1 MASNYAFKRTAGTV
15 HMFPDPQSARGRLTR
30 RWAAMET
37 LRRILFV
44 ALALAVAAACAPAS
58 QLGPAS
64 TSDWWSGAALLE
76 DNGSIIVK
84 AAATQHDGTVAHLYA
99 EYLPGHEQYET
110 IRKHV
115 GEIQV
120 GEWKRIPPFPLP

>member
-1 MASNYAFKRTAGTV
+1 MELAFE
-15 HMFPDPQSARGRLTR
+15 FPEMMSAIGRSMR

-37 LRRILFV
+37 LRRLLFA
-44 ALALAVAAACAPAS
+44 ALALAVVAACAPAS
-58 QLGPAS
+58 QLSPAS

-84 AAATQHDGTVAHLYA
+84 AAATQHDGAVAHLYA
-99 EYLPGHEQYET
+99 EYPPEHEQYET

-115 GEIQV
+115 GELQV
-120 GEWKRIPPFPLP
+120 GEWKSIPPFPPR

>member
-1 MASNYAFKRTAGTV
+1 V
-15 HMFPDPQSARGRLTR
+15 FPDVIPARGRLTR
-30 RWAAMET
+30 RWAAMQT
-37 LRRILFV
+37 LRRLLFA

-58 QLGPAS
+58 QLSPAS

-99 EYLPGHEQYET
+99 EYPPEHEQYET

-115 GEIQV
+115 GELQV
-120 GEWKRIPPFPLP
+120 GEWKRIPPFPPR